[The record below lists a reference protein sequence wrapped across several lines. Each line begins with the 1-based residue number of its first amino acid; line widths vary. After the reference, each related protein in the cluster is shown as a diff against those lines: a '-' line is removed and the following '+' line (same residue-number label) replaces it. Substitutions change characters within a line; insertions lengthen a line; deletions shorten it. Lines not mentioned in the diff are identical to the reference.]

1 MIVFSERNR
10 ANQSQTMRLVTR
22 VTSYELKKHQA
33 VILVSLIQD
42 SEKKIIMV
50 SIKNTTDYPKSVIF
64 ILANQQIF
72 KVELCVF

>member
-1 MIVFSERNR
+1 MIVFSERSK

-50 SIKNTTDYPKSVIF
+50 SIKNTKNYPKSVIF
-64 ILANQQIF
+64 IICQPTDF
-72 KVELCVF
+72 